1 MPREKL
7 AVTSIDFGRK
17 REFVAVVFLL
27 AMTISH
33 IALGLKLAPLL
44 RLGYQDFTIFY
55 TAGRMVRSGQTAAL
69 YDLAAQYRMQQQFVP
84 DVRIR
89 QGPLPYNH
97 PPFEALLFVPFT
109 FVGYVPAYVLWTV
122 INLVLLVASLALLRR
137 HFAEIR
143 TLSPGF
149 LGLAAAGFFP
159 IAIALFQGQ
168 DSILLLLILAS
179 SLVAMERE
187 RDTVAGAVLATGLF
201 KFQLISPLLL
211 ILVIRRW
218 RLLGGFIPVAL
229 GLAGVS
235 VAMLGWRGTADYV
248 RFVLYLEKSGAGG
261 AIVAAD
267 MPNLRG
273 LIACLPGINAGS
285 SFAMALTLVSSMAIF
300 LAAFWR
306 VRQRR
311 DSVAFSFGLATVATI
326 LVSYHLLHYELSLL
340 LPVAL
345 LLFSASAQTEWGDA
359 RADISP
365 LLLLF
370 LTPLYVLLWFH
381 LNHLGSF
388 ALVLLWLF
396 WRLTRGKT
404 WDTRA
409 TVT

>member
-7 AVTSIDFGRK
+7 AVASIEFGRK

-55 TAGRMVRSGQTAAL
+55 TAGQMVRSGQTAAL
-69 YDLAAQYRMQQQFVP
+69 YDLPAQYRMQQQFVP

-122 INLVLLVASLALLRR
+122 INLVLLVAALALLRK

-143 TLSPGF
+143 TLSPVF

-179 SLVAMERE
+179 SLVALERE
-187 RDTVAGAVLATGLF
+187 RDTVAGAVLAAGLF
-201 KFQLISPLLL
+201 KFQLIIPLLL

-218 RLLGGFIPVAL
+218 RLLCGFVPVAL
-229 GLAGVS
+229 ALAGGS

-273 LIACLPGINAGS
+273 LIACLPGINSGS
-285 SFAMALTLVSSMAIF
+285 SFAMVLTLVSSMVVF

-326 LVSYHLLHYELSLL
+326 LVSYHLLPYDLSLL

-345 LLFSASAQTEWGDA
+345 LLFTASGQTEWGDA
-359 RADISP
+359 RADLSP

-381 LNHLGSF
+381 LNRLGCF